1 MLLKSFY
8 ALIWRHH
15 QRFHI
20 EMCHEN
26 KMETLFSHFH
36 VTGLELS
43 NHWQSTATSFCV
55 GCSSLRA
62 WQVRCNRRCNS
73 TVHPMLHGSI
83 WNAHSSSVN
92 SWFAILSLKSLV
104 EAFADEPP
112 SADFIIGQHCRG
124 DRCRCIDNCT
134 NTQQVS
140 SLHLSSLVRSNDNYE
155 ARAQIT
161 LQWKR
166 TQSTS
171 SKFQFI

>member
-1 MLLKSFY
+1 MLLKSFC
-8 ALIWRHH
+8 ALIWRRH

-20 EMCHEN
+20 EMCHKN
-26 KMETLFSHFH
+26 KTDTFFLHFH
-36 VTGLELS
+36 VTGPELS
-43 NHWQSTATSFCV
+43 NHLQSTATSFRV

-73 TVHPMLHGSI
+73 TAHPMLHGSI
-83 WNAHSSSVN
+83 WNVHSWSVS

-104 EAFADEPP
+104 EAFADEPS

-124 DRCRCIDNCT
+124 NRCPCIDNCT

-140 SLHLSSLVRSNDNYE
+140 SLHLSSFVISNDNYE
-155 ARAQIT
+155 ARAQIPP
-161 LQWKR
+161 QWKH

-171 SKFQFI
+171 SKFQFT